1 MPQLDQ
7 TSALR
12 GAALGAASGIA
23 ATAVMTVGL
32 AGAKAVGLLGE
43 PPPRKLTRRILG
55 RLGVRLG
62 RTTLDATTLLSHFGY
77 GAACGA
83 LYGVGVR
90 RRAGV
95 GSGALFGLAVWAAS
109 YKAWIPALGLMPPP
123 AFDRPGRPTVM
134 ALAHLL
140 FGGALGAAQRWSS
153 TRALSS
159 HAPSVNP

>member
-1 MPQLDQ
+1 MGR
-7 TSALR
+7 AL
-12 GAALGAASGIA
+12 
-23 ATAVMTVGL
+23 
-32 AGAKAVGLLGE
+32 
-43 PPPRKLTRRILG
+43 PRCKLTRRILG
-55 RLGVRLG
+55 RLGIRLG
-62 RTTLDATTLLSHFGY
+62 RRRRCDTLLSQRRRS
-77 GAACGA
+77 GAR
-83 LYGVGVR
+83 YGVGVR

-153 TRALSS
+153 TRALFS